1 MRAQRAAGPAVAEL
15 GPGGF
20 RHDDAA
26 WRRARDG
33 TGGEADDRAEVVAV
47 LRQQVARRDRSPR
60 GSSRTRSSATAHGR
74 EHRDLVAVAQHG
86 LVAVLGLVAVHPDT
100 RGREHLAEGGT
111 VDGAGRREQLTD
123 RRRLERVLGATR
135 GVTRLREESEPD
147 RRQPISATPSLI
159 TASPS
164 ALVVSNA

>member
-1 MRAQRAAGPAVAEL
+1 VRAQRAAGPAVAEL

-20 RHDDAA
+20 RHDDAT
-26 WRRARDG
+26 RRRERDG

-47 LRQQVARRDRSPR
+47 LRQQVARDRSPR

-111 VDGAGRREQLTD
+111 VDGAGRGEQLTD